1 MYTLGGMRIRRL
13 APVALAGALV
23 LSPVLTACGSD
34 TAAPVAPTTSA
45 SQPAAPVKVDVPT
58 WISAAQ
64 SPGTTIIDVRTPEEY
79 NAGHV
84 DGALLISVEAPDF
97 QQQIAALD
105 PNGTYALYC
114 RSGNRSAV
122 AASIMAQMGY
132 LHIYDLEG
140 GFTDLEG
147 AGMPSA

>member
-1 MYTLGGMRIRRL
+1 M
-13 APVALAGALV
+13 
-23 LSPVLTACGSD
+23 
-34 TAAPVAPTTSA
+34 
-45 SQPAAPVKVDVPT
+45 
-58 WISAAQ
+58 
-64 SPGTTIIDVRTPEEY
+64 RTPDEF

-84 DGALLISVEAPDF
+84 DGALLISVESPDF

-114 RSGNRSAV
+114 RSGNRSAA

-132 LHIYDLEG
+132 LHVYDLQG
-140 GFTDLEG
+140 GFVDLEG